1 MEDNHTETT
10 KLVVGFAIA
19 FGSLLTCAVG
29 ILIGY
34 YATGKDTTVA
44 VIGWGLAVLGL
55 VEALFTRK
63 IVELLFI
70 IRKKNQGDTES

>member
-1 MEDNHTETT
+1 MEVSNSETT

-34 YATGKDTTVA
+34 YAIGKDTTVA
-44 VIGWGLAVLGL
+44 VIGWGLAVFGL

-70 IRKKNQGDTES
+70 IRKKKQDDPES